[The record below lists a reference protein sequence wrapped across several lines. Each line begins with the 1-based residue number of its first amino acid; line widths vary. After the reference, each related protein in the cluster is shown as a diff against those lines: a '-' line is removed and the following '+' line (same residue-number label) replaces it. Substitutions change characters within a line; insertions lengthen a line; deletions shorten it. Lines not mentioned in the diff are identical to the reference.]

1 MSEVPVVVMECTDSE
16 SRPVLGPA
24 GNKTR
29 SPVKFGKPAAKPKNK
44 PEEVK
49 KPVTVTVK
57 SPLKSVTV
65 TPPSILR
72 RKVSMNASCSS
83 DASSDSSH
91 SRVSNGKVSRR
102 SVTPKRSAI
111 GLRNGGAKS
120 VVNVGKVESD
130 GLMEVSPDSLSGRKR
145 CAWVTA
151 NTDPCYAVF
160 HDEEWGVPV
169 HDDKKLFELL
179 SLSTALAELTWPTI
193 LSKRHLFREVF
204 HGFDPIAVSKMSDKK
219 IAAPGNPATSLLSE
233 VKLRGFIE
241 NARQVCKI
249 ADEFGSFDK
258 YIWGFINHK
267 PIVNKFRYPRQVPIK
282 TSKADSISKDL
293 VRRGF
298 RGVGPTVV
306 YSFLQ
311 VAGLTNDHLVSCFRF
326 NECADVGPVKDVKD
340 AGQNGKSEGRRS
352 EDGNGLGLTRV
363 IDELRLS
370 GCRVKGTYMEMMM
383 MMIVRSLHPIFL
395 SVLACVQQLESSRI
409 YLTHLEQRAE
419 NFWKEYMVSSGWE
432 SSDLTIEEDS
442 VLEAEKKDSVVES
455 GGRALNIIPPYVEPR
470 QYT

>member
-1 MSEVPVVVMECTDSE
+1 MDSTDSE

-24 GNKTR
+24 CNKTR
-29 SPVKFGKPAAKPKNK
+29 SPVKLGKPAVKSKTKPAD
-44 PEEVK
+44 EAK
-49 KPVTVTVK
+49 KPVKPSVTTVT
-57 SPLKSVTV
+57 

-72 RKVSMNASCSS
+72 RKVVVSMNASCSS

-91 SRVSNGKVSRR
+91 SRVSSGKVSRR
-102 SVTPKRSAI
+102 SVTPKRSAV
-111 GLRNGGAKS
+111 GLRSAKS
-120 VVNVGKVESD
+120 GGGLKESD
-130 GLMEVSPDSLSGRKR
+130 GGLVEVLNDGSSGRKR

-151 NTDPCYAVF
+151 NTEPCYAAF

-233 VKLRGFIE
+233 VKVRGFIE

-249 ADEFGSFDK
+249 TDEFGSFDK

-326 NECADVGPVKDVKD
+326 NECADVGPVKDVTD
-340 AGQNGKSEGRRS
+340 AGQNGKSEGRQS

-370 GCRVKGTYMEMMM
+370 GE
-383 MMIVRSLHPIFL
+383 
-395 SVLACVQQLESSRI
+395 
-409 YLTHLEQRAE
+409 
-419 NFWKEYMVSSGWE
+419 
-432 SSDLTIEEDS
+432 
-442 VLEAEKKDSVVES
+442 
-455 GGRALNIIPPYVEPR
+455 
-470 QYT
+470 